1 MSYPIK
7 MEYHQLP
14 QPDEIETRV
23 KEDAM
28 GSYLMMFATSA
39 IGIPLPILNLVAAI
53 IYYYVNRSKG
63 KFVQFHTLQS
73 LWSQIP
79 VTLLNSG
86 LVAWTIVN
94 LVRDLDFSSLYW
106 GYLVMVG
113 VANLVYFIFSIV
125 GAVKARKGLFYY
137 FLFFGKIAYHQV
149 YRIRP
154 ERLDS
159 SPVNRPPGQ

>member
-1 MSYPIK
+1 
-7 MEYHQLP
+7 MEYYPLP

-28 GSYLMMFATSA
+28 GAYFMMFATSA
-39 IGIPLPILNLVAAI
+39 IGMPLPILNLVAAI

-94 LVRDLDFSSLYW
+94 FVHDYDFSSYYW
-106 GYLVMVG
+106 GYLIMVAC
-113 VANLVYFIFSIV
+113 ANLIYFIFSIV
-125 GAVKARKGLFYY
+125 GAVQARKGIFYY

-149 YRIRP
+149 YQIRP
-154 ERLDS
+154 EKDYGKTLNKP
-159 SPVNRPPGQ
+159 PV

>member
-1 MSYPIK
+1 
-7 MEYHQLP
+7 MEYHPIP

-28 GSYLMMFATSA
+28 GAYFMMFATSA

-94 LVRDLDFSSLYW
+94 LVRDLSFTSYYW
-106 GYLVMVG
+106 GYLIMVG
-113 VANLVYFIFSIV
+113 LANLVYFVFSII
-125 GAVKARKGLFYY
+125 GAVKARKGVFYY
-137 FLFFGKIAYHQV
+137 FLFFGKVAYHQV
-149 YRIRP
+149 YRIRA
-154 ERLDS
+154 ERFDS
-159 SPVNRPPGQ
+159 APVNRPPGQ

>member
-1 MSYPIK
+1 MNFPIN

-39 IGIPLPILNLVAAI
+39 IGIPLPILNLIAAI

-94 LVRDLDFSSLYW
+94 LVRDLDFSSFYW

-149 YRIRP
+149 YLIRP
-154 ERLDS
+154 ERMDS

>member
-1 MSYPIK
+1 

-39 IGIPLPILNLVAAI
+39 IGIPLPILNLIAAI

-94 LVRDLDFSSLYW
+94 LVRDLDFSSFYW

-137 FLFFGKIAYHQV
+137 FLFFGEIAYQQV

>member
-1 MSYPIK
+1 MEYYPI
-7 MEYHQLP
+7 P

-28 GSYLMMFATSA
+28 GAYFMMFATSA

-94 LVRDLDFSSLYW
+94 LVRDLSFTSYYW
-106 GYLVMVG
+106 GYLIMVG
-113 VANLVYFIFSIV
+113 LANLVYFVFSII
-125 GAVKARKGLFYY
+125 GAVKARKGVFYY
-137 FLFFGKIAYHQV
+137 FLFFGKVAYHQV
-149 YRIRP
+149 YRIRA
-154 ERLDS
+154 ERFDS
-159 SPVNRPPGQ
+159 APVNRPPGQ

>member
-1 MSYPIK
+1 
-7 MEYHQLP
+7 MEYYPLP

-28 GSYLMMFATSA
+28 GAYFMMFATSA
-39 IGIPLPILNLVAAI
+39 LGLPLPILNLVAAI
-53 IYYYVNRSKG
+53 IYYYVNRNKG

-94 LVRDLDFSSLYW
+94 LVRDFDFSSYYW
-106 GYLVMVG
+106 GYLIMAG
-113 VANLVYFIFSIV
+113 CANLVYLTFSIV
-125 GAVKARKGLFYY
+125 GAVKARKGYFYY

-149 YRIRP
+149 YRVRP
-154 ERLDS
+154 ERNVS
-159 SPVNRPPGQ
+159 KPVNRPPSL

>member
-1 MSYPIK
+1 
-7 MEYHQLP
+7 MEYHPIP

-28 GSYLMMFATSA
+28 GAYFMMFATSA
-39 IGIPLPILNLVAAI
+39 ISIPLPILNLVAAI

-94 LVRDLDFSSLYW
+94 LVRDLDFTSFYW

-113 VANLVYFIFSIV
+113 IANLVYFIFSII
-125 GAVKARKGLFYY
+125 GAVKARKGVFYY
-137 FLFFGKIAYHQV
+137 FLFFGKIAYHHV

-154 ERLDS
+154 ERFGS
-159 SPVNRPPGQ
+159 APVNRPPGQ

>member
-1 MSYPIK
+1 
-7 MEYHQLP
+7 MEYHSLP

-28 GSYLMMFATSA
+28 GSYFMMFATSA
-39 IGIPLPILNLVAAI
+39 IGMPLPILNLVAAI

-94 LVRDLDFSSLYW
+94 LVRDLDFSHYYW
-106 GYLVMVG
+106 AYLIMAAT
-113 VANLVYFIFSIV
+113 ANLLYFIFSIV

-137 FLFFGKIAYHQV
+137 FLFFGRLAYHQV

-154 ERLDS
+154 EASDS
-159 SPVNRPPGQ
+159 SPVNRPPA

>member
-1 MSYPIK
+1 
-7 MEYHQLP
+7 MEYQELP
-14 QPDEIETRV
+14 QPDQIETRV

-28 GSYLMMFATSA
+28 GAYLMMFATSA

-53 IYYYVNRSKG
+53 IYYYVNRNKG

-94 LVRDLDFSSLYW
+94 FVRDLNFTSFYW
-106 GYLVMVG
+106 GYLVMVAT
-113 VANLVYFIFSIV
+113 ANLVYFIFSII
-125 GAVKARKGLFYY
+125 GAVKARNGVFYY
-137 FLFFGKIAYHQV
+137 FLFFWKNG
-149 YRIRP
+149 
-154 ERLDS
+154 L
-159 SPVNRPPGQ
+159 SPGISD